1 MEFWSN
7 RQSDD
12 TNIRITIR
20 LVGDMKRGDPHYI
33 QFFNII
39 MRKCLVALRLE
50 LVGRDYFD
58 QKNKV
63 SIEVFVYYN
72 CLFVNMNCL
81 I

>member
-39 MRKCLVALRLE
+39 MRKCLVALKLE

-63 SIEVFVYYN
+63 SIVFVSYN
-72 CLFVNMNCL
+72 CLIFVNMNCL